1 MAVHEQQTWLPT
13 HHCCSSSL
21 KHPKLGRR
29 LLILRQQRYTS
40 ARSLSSCLFSDW
52 LAICP
57 CHYWLLDDR
66 MVKDLLH
73 LQGCKTRAC
82 SHHKDLSQ
90 HRVSSIKV
98 CWSGRIEFR
107 VLQFLKCCGL
117 FLGLYLFSCSVWIV
131 IVGASEWHKTVSN
144 NCSHICKLFEMAFRG
159 SFHHVYVTDA
169 SFMFRYSLWSQMYFL
184 SINSRFPRQLGGSC
198 STTAPSRHSGTGLSS
213 SWFSTRLCSLRTQ
226 RPSSWTSTGTC
237 TREAAATHVTLSTW
251 QTWWWT
257 CCSLWT

>member
-1 MAVHEQQTWLPT
+1 MTPDTSLLLFIPQASQT
-13 HHCCSSSL
+13 
-21 KHPKLGRR
+21 R
-29 LLILRQQRYTS
+29 S
-40 ARSLSSCLFSDW
+40 ALAHFTTTALYLSSFLEFLSF
-52 LAICP
+52 LGLCP

-98 CWSGRIEFR
+98 CWSGWIEFR
-107 VLQFLKCCGL
+107 VLHFLKCCGL

-131 IVGASEWHKTVSN
+131 IVRM
-144 NCSHICKLFEMAFRG
+144 KLFEMAFRG

-169 SFMFRYSLWSQMYFL
+169 SFMFRYSLWSRMYFL

-251 QTWWWT
+251 PTWWWT